1 MITFLITRVERGG
14 QPVLG
19 ASVQADITGPGG
31 RLQHLRLEVTVVV
44 MMVVTTMVVTKMLV
58 MMIISN

>member
-1 MITFLITRVERGG
+1 M
-14 QPVLG
+14 LG

-44 MMVVTTMVVTKMLV
+44 TTMVVTKMLV